1 MTYLCDMNKTIAL
14 TILST
19 LLLAFTSCEK
29 FALDE
34 SKGTDDVSDNSGNV
48 NLSID
53 TSFSQAYS
61 RLTWSF
67 FSMGN
72 KVKNINQ
79 TSDDKHFGQVSI
91 ALDEGEYQWVVIA
104 HNGLGHATIS
114 KPEKVTFASNK
125 TTDTSYHYGSLQVE
139 DETIQQTIN
148 LDRAVAL
155 IRIHIKDAIPATAKR
170 LKLYYTGGSSTLDAT
185 TGYGCINSR
194 QTEEREMSTDQKD
207 YDIYTFPHSDGK
219 KLHIVV
225 TAYDAAGKTLAT
237 QELQNVEVKKNQC
250 TTCSLNLFG
259 GEEDEGSG
267 VSFEFDPSWEGQIH
281 EDF

>member
-1 MTYLCDMNKTIAL
+1 MNKKIAL
-14 TILST
+14 TVLST

-29 FALDE
+29 FTLEDTKDTDE
-34 SKGTDDVSDNSGNV
+34 VPDTPGNV

-53 TSFSQAYS
+53 NPASQAYS

-79 TSDDKHFGQVSI
+79 TTDDTNFGQVSL
-91 ALDEGEYQWVVIA
+91 ALGEGEYQWVVIA
-104 HNGLGHATIS
+104 HNGLGNATIS
-114 KPEKVTFASNK
+114 KPEKITFANNK
-125 TTDTSYHYGSLQVE
+125 TTDTSYNYGALQVDE
-139 DETIQQTIN
+139 ETIRQTITI
-148 LDRAVAL
+148 DRAVAL
-155 IRIHIKDAIPATAKR
+155 IRIHIKDAIPATAKK

-185 TGYGCINSR
+185 TGYGCVNSR
-194 QTEEREMSTDQKD
+194 QTEEREMNTDRKD

-219 KLHIVV
+219 KLHITI

-259 GEEDEGSG
+259 GEETDDSG

-281 EDF
+281 EEF